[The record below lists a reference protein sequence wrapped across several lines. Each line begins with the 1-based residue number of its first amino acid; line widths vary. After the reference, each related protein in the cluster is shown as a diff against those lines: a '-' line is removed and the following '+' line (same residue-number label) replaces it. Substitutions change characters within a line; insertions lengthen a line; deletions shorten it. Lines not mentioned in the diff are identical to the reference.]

1 MNDLIL
7 FTDKIKNFKTV
18 YLAGGIQ
25 NRNNPESWR
34 VPLTRFFESN
44 NIEVYDPVKDNENIF
59 NPSMLGFDVKS
70 LDDLM
75 KIDELKHAVLLRQ
88 TELNDTY
95 IIKNR
100 ADLIIF
106 YLDGTESFGT
116 WTEFKLVYDI
126 KKPFII
132 IRTESRKNL
141 PDWVK
146 WRRYFALIIDKIAL
160 EFRSFEELKRFF
172 IEYLEFKDE

>member
-1 MNDLIL
+1 MNDLTL
-7 FTDKIKNFKTV
+7 FADKIKNFKTV

-59 NPSMLGFDVKS
+59 NSSVLGFDVK
-70 LDDLM
+70 
-75 KIDELKHAVLLRQ
+75 
-88 TELNDTY
+88 
-95 IIKNR
+95 
-100 ADLIIF
+100 

-116 WTEFKLVYDI
+116 WTEFKLVYDL

-141 PDWVK
+141 PDWIK